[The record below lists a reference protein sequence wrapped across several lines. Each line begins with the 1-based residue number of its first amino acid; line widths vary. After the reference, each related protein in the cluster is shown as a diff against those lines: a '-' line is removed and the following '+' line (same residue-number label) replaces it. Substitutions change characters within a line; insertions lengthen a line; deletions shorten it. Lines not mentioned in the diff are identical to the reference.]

1 MAQAEF
7 PGNSQKA
14 VEAAPEPD
22 REIRAKQV
30 VVGEVTQRKPG
41 LGKRFKETFLG
52 GDAKGAASFVLM
64 DIIVPYT
71 KDAIADATQGAVERM
86 LWGQTRSASRRGH
99 VPGAAQGLAQQAYNK
114 MYAAQPQ
121 GRPGIMS
128 PRGRATHNFQEYVA
142 GSRVEAEAVID
153 QMFDLLSQFQ
163 VVTVADFYDMIGE
176 SSHYTDQKWG
186 WVDLRGA
193 QVQRV
198 THGYLIDVPKPI
210 ALD

>member
-1 MAQAEF
+1 
-7 PGNSQKA
+7 
-14 VEAAPEPD
+14 
-22 REIRAKQV
+22 
-30 VVGEVTQRKPG
+30 
-41 LGKRFKETFLG
+41 
-52 GDAKGAASFVLM
+52 
-64 DIIVPYT
+64 
-71 KDAIADATQGAVERM
+71 
-86 LWGQTRSASRRGH
+86 
-99 VPGAAQGLAQQAYNK
+99 
-114 MYAAQPQ
+114 
-121 GRPGIMS
+121 MS